1 MWVKAEALV
10 LVVEPSPKSQNRLVM
25 VPLEESVNV
34 TVKGLK
40 PLVGEAV
47 NAAEGTIAPIPISE
61 LVLLPP
67 LLVVTTTTLL
77 KAPGLR
83 GAKLTTRLVA
93 PKPGRS
99 KGVPERIANGPLSTV
114 TMPLLSGA
122 PPRFVTVKL
131 AWTLEP
137 TR

>member
-1 MWVKAEALV
+1 MWLKEVAVV

-47 NAAEGTIAPIPISE
+47 NAAEGTIAPIPSSE
-61 LVLLPP
+61 LVLFPP

-77 KAPGLR
+77 KAPGLT
-83 GAKLTTRLVA
+83 GAKLSTRLVA
-93 PKPGRS
+93 PKAGRL
-99 KGVPERIANGPLSTV
+99 KGVPERIAKGPPS
-114 TMPLLSGA
+114 S
-122 PPRFVTVKL
+122 
-131 AWTLEP
+131 
-137 TR
+137 